1 MGETSRIQIGIPTPQ
16 DFVPLEREIDQVPV
30 TALLTKWSQKKPD
43 KLALVS
49 QGRTYSYGELN
60 SNVNKLANGL
70 LQVLGEKEEPVGILL
85 GKDSSAIISLLATLK
100 AGKFYGGLDP
110 ENPTT
115 FLRTI
120 CDDLEPR
127 AILTDHEHIHIAN
140 EIAKKGTHVLNV
152 EDWASDSPVGE
163 PEIKISLNLKAGVYF
178 TSGSTG
184 KSKGVMVDHK
194 GLWHRTYSSIMSLK
208 YSGSDRTCLPFPIGF
223 GWSTTPL
230 FGTLVTGGALF
241 QYDYN
246 EKSILDVAD
255 WLVKQGIT
263 NAPMP
268 ATFFRQFISLL
279 PDTFGSGFPDM
290 RFIFVGGDFLHYDD
304 LKSWEGRF
312 STNCTLCYGFSSTEA
327 GPITRSYYRPN
338 MRITDNRLTFGMPA
352 PGVEIFISD
361 KLGNLVSPG
370 ITGEIVIRS
379 GGVMNGYWKRDSLNR
394 SIFLDDPAYPGDKLL
409 LTGDMGRKDDQNTL
423 EFLGRKDSQV
433 KIRGYRVDI
442 SNISM
447 VINNLSIINDA
458 VVVPYKRK
466 NGEIRLAAYLI
477 LKQNNKSSTQQIRK
491 LLASEL
497 PSFMIPTYFCV
508 LDELPRNAHGK
519 INTYKL
525 PKPIGERPALETEYV
540 PPNTELQNQ
549 ITAIWRKILELDE
562 VGVNDNFFELGGDS
576 LMVLEM
582 TLDVEKVFS
591 RSVPQSFFKTPTVSH
606 LAELLTDDTREGKES
621 DQFVL
626 ESFRKNSE
634 SQDDQYAR
642 YSKKRKWLSREY
654 SLKDLDLL
662 LDMIVGHYLV
672 RKPYLEAQEWAL
684 KWSQNRRVQRILYQ
698 RRAVLFSRWLTL
710 LELEQPHSSDIFGMS
725 IFANL
730 WNRMPRPWKNN
741 RDPKKEM
748 QKYLQSRY
756 PYWRTLG
763 EMIEAVPYGELSE
776 QFPMRGLENL
786 MSAYQKGRG
795 VILVSFHGMP
805 RASGFIPL
813 QRVLRIDDIP
823 TISYLIPIRQSRY
836 QGKRDQMS
844 ASTAATL
851 NAEIAMFGQRRLLD
865 GGLIHFVSDRSDT
878 MGRTYK
884 VDIGNRIYEV
894 KGGFAELALNTGAS
908 VIPFVRYYLPEGRV
922 QMEFNAP
929 LDLGEGERYERVE
942 GMVRE
947 YGAFIERSRKAHPE
961 AMSWNWLKGYL
972 ALSIR

>member
-1 MGETSRIQIGIPTPQ
+1 MPPIGLFRNILKAIDEGKPLNNVRIIILGGDDLFKQDINQYRNRFNTGTELFYRLAGSETMLMREYKINPSMNFSTEKIPVG
-16 DFVPLEREIDQVPV
+16 FSV
-30 TALLTKWSQKKPD
+30 PD
-43 KLALVS
+43 KELILLDDHGNIVADNLVGEIAIRSRYLAL
-49 QGRTYSYGELN
+49 GYWRNPEL
-60 SNVNKLANGL
+60 
-70 LQVLGEKEEPVGILL
+70 
-85 GKDSSAIISLLATLK
+85 TTR
-100 AGKFYGGLDP
+100 KF
-110 ENPTT
+110 
-115 FLRTI
+115 
-120 CDDLEPR
+120 
-127 AILTDHEHIHIAN
+127 
-140 EIAKKGTHVLNV
+140 
-152 EDWASDSPVGE
+152 
-163 PEIKISLNLKAGVYF
+163 
-178 TSGSTG
+178 
-184 KSKGVMVDHK
+184 
-194 GLWHRTYSSIMSLK
+194 
-208 YSGSDRTCLPFPIGF
+208 
-223 GWSTTPL
+223 
-230 FGTLVTGGALF
+230 
-241 QYDYN
+241 
-246 EKSILDVAD
+246 
-255 WLVKQGIT
+255 
-263 NAPMP
+263 
-268 ATFFRQFISLL
+268 L
-279 PDTFGSGFPDM
+279 PDPKE
-290 RFIFVGGDFLHYDD
+290 RH
-304 LKSWEGRF
+304 K
-312 STNCTLCYGFSSTEA
+312 
-327 GPITRSYYRPN
+327 
-338 MRITDNRLTFGMPA
+338 RI
-352 PGVEIFISD
+352 
-361 KLGNLVSPG
+361 
-370 ITGEIVIRS
+370 
-379 GGVMNGYWKRDSLNR
+379 Y
-394 SIFLDDPAYPGDKLL
+394 
-409 LTGDMGRKDDQNTL
+409 LTGDIGRINESGQL
-423 EFLGRKDSQV
+423 EFLGRKDHMV
-433 KIRGYRVDI
+433 KIRGFSVQLEIIDRVLQ
-442 SNISM
+442 SVKGM
-447 VINNLSIINDA
+447 QDA
-458 VVVPYKRK
+458 VVAVRDNNTKGKY
-466 NGEIRLAAYLI
+466 LVAYLVPEKGI
-477 LKQNNKSSTQQIRK
+477 KIPEKTIRDAISK
-491 LLASEL
+491 KL
-497 PSFMIPTYFCV
+497 PSYMNPSIYV
-508 LDELPRNAHGK
+508 WMDHLPRTATGK
-519 INTYKL
+519 VDRNNL
-525 PKPIGERPALETEYV
+525 PVPSGTRPNLETAYKPAGTDIEK
-540 PPNTELQNQ
+540 NIES
-549 ITAIWRKILELDE
+549 IWRKILELDE